1 MTGRKL
7 PALPAADALV
17 ADDIVYFERAGG
29 SRKVTLDTLLDAL
42 DALKSFGSLF
52 MQDNTTATSIP
63 SDSTF
68 VKVAG
73 TTEAGLTQ
81 RMAATTNRL
90 TRGSGANLRR
100 YSAQAIL
107 TAEGDANT
115 IVEAALYVG
124 GVDNPGILAASRFK
138 GTIPSGGRP
147 LTLATGALLELPG
160 SAWVEVWIARPA
172 STGALTVTDLRLD
185 AVEVG

>member
-7 PALPAADALV
+7 PALPAADDLV
-17 ADDIVYFERAGG
+17 ADDLVYFERAGG

-42 DALKSFGSLF
+42 GALKAFGSLF
-52 MQDNTTATSIP
+52 MQDNTAATSIP
-63 SDSTF
+63 SAGTF
-68 VKVAG
+68 VKVVG

-81 RMAATTNRL
+81 RMTATANRL
-90 TRGSGANLRR
+90 TRCVCPKVRR
-100 YSAQAIL
+100 YNVQAIL
-107 TAEGDANT
+107 TAEGGANT
-115 IVEAALYVG
+115 VVEAALYVG

-147 LTLATGALLELPG
+147 LTLTTGALLELPE
-160 SAWVEVWIARPA
+160 SAWVEVWIARPT

-185 AVEVG
+185 ASEVG